1 MDSSLLQSARQV
13 LLAEARALE
22 AASLRL
28 DGEFDRAVDLLA
40 AHAGKV
46 LVTGIGKSGIIAQKI
61 AATFCSVG
69 QPAVFLHPVEALHG
83 DLGLYTPG
91 DPTVVVS
98 RSGNTAELLRLVT
111 QLKAVASPVIGI
123 LGAPQSSLG
132 ALMDVVLDASVRAEA
147 DPNNLAPTASAS
159 VAMGLGDALAIGL
172 IERRGFTPAD
182 FARFHP
188 AGQLGRNL
196 LLRVSEV
203 MHPLAQVAAAAAAD
217 PLRQVVIAMTSRP
230 LGAACVLD
238 SEGRLAGL
246 VTDGDV
252 RRALRQHD
260 DIRGVV
266 AGDVMTARPATILPG
281 ASVHEALRKM
291 EDRGS
296 QISVLPVVD
305 EAGLCVGL
313 LRLHDLYQHQPSS
326 TLKTSG

>member
-1 MDSSLLQSARQV
+1 MDSSLIHSARQV
-13 LLAEARALE
+13 LQAEARALE
-22 AASLRL
+22 EASSRL
-28 DGEFDRAVDLLA
+28 DAAFERAVDLLA

-98 RSGNTAELLRLVT
+98 RSGNTEELLRLVK
-111 QLKAVASPVIGI
+111 QLKAVSSPVIGI
-123 LGAPQSSLG
+123 LGAPHSTLG
-132 ALMDVVLDASVRAEA
+132 SLMDVVLDASVRAEA

-172 IERRGFTPAD
+172 IERRGFTPED

-196 LLRVSEV
+196 LLSVAEV
-203 MHPLAQVAAAAAAD
+203 MHPLVQVATAAARD
-217 PLRQVVIAMTSRP
+217 PLRQVVIEMTRCP

-238 SEGRLAGL
+238 ADGQLAGII
-246 VTDGDV
+246 TDGDV
-252 RRALRQHD
+252 RRALQKHE
-260 DIRGVV
+260 DIRGVL
-266 AGDVMTARPATILPG
+266 AGEVMTAQPATISPA
-281 ASVHEALRKM
+281 ASIHEALRKM
-291 EDRGS
+291 ESRNS

-305 EAGLCVGL
+305 ENGLCVGL
-313 LRLHDLYQHQPSS
+313 LRLHDLYQHRPSPDANIS
-326 TLKTSG
+326 R

>member
-1 MDSSLLQSARQV
+1 MESSLLQSARQV
-13 LLAEARALE
+13 LLAEAGALE
-22 AASLRL
+22 QAAARL
-28 DGEFDRAVDLLA
+28 DAGFDRAVDLLA
-40 AHAGKV
+40 GHAGKV

-91 DPTVVVS
+91 DPTIVVS
-98 RSGNTAELLRLVT
+98 RSGNTEELLRLVT

-132 ALMDVVLDASVRAEA
+132 VLMDVVLDASVRAEA
-147 DPNNLAPTASAS
+147 DPHNLAPTASSS

-188 AGQLGRNL
+188 AGQLGRNM

-203 MHPLAQVAAAAAAD
+203 MHPLSQVATAAAAD
-217 PLRQVVIAMTSRP
+217 PLRQVVIEMTTRP

-238 SEGRLAGL
+238 DEGRLAGL
-246 VTDGDV
+246 ITDGDV
-252 RRALRQHD
+252 RRALRTHD
-260 DIRGVV
+260 DIRGVL
-266 AGDVMTARPATILPG
+266 AGDVMTVHPASITPG
-281 ASVHEALRKM
+281 SSVHESLRRM
-291 EDRGS
+291 EDRSS
-296 QISVLPVVD
+296 QISVLPVV
-305 EAGLCVGL
+305 EESGLCVGL
-313 LRLHDLYQHQPSS
+313 LRLHDLYQHQAPAAP
-326 TLKTSG
+326 

>member
-1 MDSSLLQSARQV
+1 MDSTLLQSARQV

-22 AASLRL
+22 AASARL

-111 QLKAVASPVIGI
+111 ELKAVASPVIGI

-132 ALMDVVLDASVRAEA
+132 VLMDVVLDASVRAEA

-203 MHPLAQVAAAAAAD
+203 MHPLAQVAIAAAAD
-217 PLRQVVIAMTSRP
+217 PLRQVVIGMTSRP
-230 LGAACVLD
+230 LGAACILD

-246 VTDGDV
+246 ITDGDV
-252 RRALRQHD
+252 RRALRQND

-266 AGDVMTARPATILPG
+266 AAQVMTARPAAIAPG

-305 EAGLCVGL
+305 ETGLCVGL
-313 LRLHDLYQHQPSS
+313 LRLHDLYQHQPSA
-326 TLKTSG
+326 GR

>member
-1 MDSSLLQSARQV
+1 MDSTLLQSARQV

-22 AASLRL
+22 AASARL
-28 DGEFDRAVDLLA
+28 DGEFERAVDLLA
-40 AHAGKV
+40 RHAGKV

-61 AATFCSVG
+61 AATLCSVG

-91 DPTVVVS
+91 DPTIVVS

-132 ALMDVVLDASVRAEA
+132 VLMDVVLDASVRAEA

-203 MHPLAQVAAAAAAD
+203 MHPLAQVATAAATD
-217 PLRQVVIAMTSRP
+217 PLRQVVIGMTSRP

-238 SEGRLAGL
+238 SQGRLAGL
-246 VTDGDV
+246 ITDGDV

-266 AGDVMTARPATILPG
+266 AAEVMTARPAAISPG

-305 EAGLCVGL
+305 EMGLCVGL
-313 LRLHDLYQHQPSS
+313 LRLHDLYQHQPS
-326 TLKTSG
+326 TGR

>member
-1 MDSSLLQSARQV
+1 MDSTLLQSARQV

-22 AASLRL
+22 AASARL

-61 AATFCSVG
+61 TATFCSVG

-111 QLKAVASPVIGI
+111 ELKAVASPVIGI

-132 ALMDVVLDASVRAEA
+132 VLMDVVLDASVRAEA

-203 MHPLAQVAAAAAAD
+203 MHPLAQVATAAATD
-217 PLRQVVIAMTSRP
+217 PLRQVVIGMTSRP

-238 SEGRLAGL
+238 SQGRLAGL
-246 VTDGDV
+246 ITDGDV

-266 AGDVMTARPATILPG
+266 AAEVMTARPAAISPG

-305 EAGLCVGL
+305 ETGLCVGL
-313 LRLHDLYQHQPSS
+313 LRLHDLYQHQPSA
-326 TLKTSG
+326 GR

>member
-1 MDSSLLQSARQV
+1 MDSTLLQSARQV

-22 AASLRL
+22 AASARL
-28 DGEFDRAVDLLA
+28 DGEFERAVDLLA
-40 AHAGKV
+40 RHAGKV

-61 AATFCSVG
+61 AATLCSVG

-91 DPTVVVS
+91 DPTIVVS

-132 ALMDVVLDASVRAEA
+132 VLMDVVLDASVRAEA

-203 MHPLAQVAAAAAAD
+203 MHPLAQVATAAATD
-217 PLRQVVIAMTSRP
+217 PLRQVVIGMTSRP

-238 SEGRLAGL
+238 SQGRLAGL
-246 VTDGDV
+246 ITDGDV

-266 AGDVMTARPATILPG
+266 AAEVMTARPAAISPG

-305 EAGLCVGL
+305 ETGLCVGL
-313 LRLHDLYQHQPSS
+313 LRLHDLYQHQPSA
-326 TLKTSG
+326 GR

>member
-1 MDSSLLQSARQV
+1 MDSTLLQSARQV

-22 AASLRL
+22 AASARL
-28 DGEFDRAVDLLA
+28 DGEFERAVDLLA
-40 AHAGKV
+40 RHAGKV

-61 AATFCSVG
+61 AATLCSVG

-91 DPTVVVS
+91 DPTIVVS

-132 ALMDVVLDASVRAEA
+132 VLMDVVLDASVRAEA

-159 VAMGLGDALAIGL
+159 VAMGLGAALAIGL

-203 MHPLAQVAAAAAAD
+203 MHPLAQVATAAATD
-217 PLRQVVIAMTSRP
+217 PLRQVVIGMTSRP

-238 SEGRLAGL
+238 SQGRLAGL
-246 VTDGDV
+246 ITDGDV

-266 AGDVMTARPATILPG
+266 AAEVMTARPAAISPG

-305 EAGLCVGL
+305 EMGLCVGL
-313 LRLHDLYQHQPSS
+313 LRLHDLYQHQPS
-326 TLKTSG
+326 TGR

>member
-1 MDSSLLQSARQV
+1 MDSTLLQSARQV

-22 AASLRL
+22 AASARL
-28 DGEFDRAVDLLA
+28 DGEFERAVDLLA
-40 AHAGKV
+40 RHAGKV

-61 AATFCSVG
+61 AATLCSVG

-91 DPTVVVS
+91 DPTIVVS

-203 MHPLAQVAAAAAAD
+203 MHPLAQVATAAATD
-217 PLRQVVIAMTSRP
+217 PLRQVVIGMTSRP

-238 SEGRLAGL
+238 SQGRLAGL
-246 VTDGDV
+246 ITDGDV

-266 AGDVMTARPATILPG
+266 AAEVMTARPAAISPG

-305 EAGLCVGL
+305 EMGLCVGL
-313 LRLHDLYQHQPSS
+313 LRLHDLYQHQPS
-326 TLKTSG
+326 TGR

>member
-1 MDSSLLQSARQV
+1 MDSTLLQSARQV

-22 AASLRL
+22 AASARL
-28 DGEFDRAVDLLA
+28 DGEFERAVDLLA
-40 AHAGKV
+40 RHAGKV

-61 AATFCSVG
+61 ADTLCSVG

-91 DPTVVVS
+91 DPTIVVS

-132 ALMDVVLDASVRAEA
+132 VLMDVVLDASVRAEA

-159 VAMGLGDALAIGL
+159 VAMGVGDALAIGL

-203 MHPLAQVAAAAAAD
+203 MHPLAEVATAAAAD
-217 PLRQVVIAMTSRP
+217 PLRQVVIGMTSRP

-238 SEGRLAGL
+238 AQGRLAGL
-246 VTDGDV
+246 ITDGDV

-266 AGDVMTARPATILPG
+266 AADVMTPRPATISPA
-281 ASVHEALRKM
+281 ASVHEALRNM

-296 QISVLPVVD
+296 QISVLPVIG

-326 TLKTSG
+326 VG

>member
-22 AASLRL
+22 AASARL
-28 DGEFDRAVDLLA
+28 DGEFERAVDLLA
-40 AHAGKV
+40 RHAGKV

-83 DLGLYTPG
+83 DLGLYSPG

-98 RSGNTAELLRLVT
+98 RSGNTEELLRLVT

-123 LGAPQSSLG
+123 LGAPRSSLG

-159 VAMGLGDALAIGL
+159 VAMGLGDALAVGL

-203 MHPLAQVAAAAAAD
+203 MHPLAQVATAAAAD
-217 PLRQVVIAMTSRP
+217 PLRQVVIEMTGRP

-246 VTDGDV
+246 ITDGDV

-266 AGDVMTARPATILPG
+266 AGEVMTARPATISPG

-305 EAGLCVGL
+305 ETGLCVGL
-313 LRLHDLYQHQPSS
+313 LRLHDLYQHQPSA
-326 TLKTSG
+326 GR

>member
-1 MDSSLLQSARQV
+1 M
-13 LLAEARALE
+13 
-22 AASLRL
+22 
-28 DGEFDRAVDLLA
+28 
-40 AHAGKV
+40 
-46 LVTGIGKSGIIAQKI
+46 
-61 AATFCSVG
+61 
-69 QPAVFLHPVEALHG
+69 
-83 DLGLYTPG
+83 
-91 DPTVVVS
+91 
-98 RSGNTAELLRLVT
+98 
-111 QLKAVASPVIGI
+111 GI

-132 ALMDVVLDASVRAEA
+132 VLMDVVLDASVRAEA

-203 MHPLAQVAAAAAAD
+203 MHPLAQVATATATD
-217 PLRQVVIAMTSRP
+217 PLRQVVIGMTSRP

-238 SEGRLAGL
+238 SQGRLAGL
-246 VTDGDV
+246 ITDGDV

-266 AGDVMTARPATILPG
+266 AAEVMTARPAAISPG

-305 EAGLCVGL
+305 EMGLCVGL
-313 LRLHDLYQHQPSS
+313 LRLHDLYQHQPS
-326 TLKTSG
+326 TGR

>member
-1 MDSSLLQSARQV
+1 MDSTLLQSARQV

-22 AASLRL
+22 AASARL
-28 DGEFDRAVDLLA
+28 DGEFERAVDLLA
-40 AHAGKV
+40 RHAGKV

-61 AATFCSVG
+61 AATLCSVG

-91 DPTVVVS
+91 DPTIVVS

-132 ALMDVVLDASVRAEA
+132 VLMDVVLDASVRAEA

-159 VAMGLGDALAIGL
+159 VAMGVGDALAIGL

-203 MHPLAQVAAAAAAD
+203 MHPLAQVATAAATD
-217 PLRQVVIAMTSRP
+217 PLRQVVIGMTSRP

-238 SEGRLAGL
+238 SQGRLAGL
-246 VTDGDV
+246 ITDGDV

-266 AGDVMTARPATILPG
+266 AAEVMTARPAAISPG

-305 EAGLCVGL
+305 ETGLCVGL
-313 LRLHDLYQHQPSS
+313 LRLHDLYQHQPSA
-326 TLKTSG
+326 GR

>member
-1 MDSSLLQSARQV
+1 MDSTLLQSARQV

-22 AASLRL
+22 AASARL
-28 DGEFDRAVDLLA
+28 DGEFERAVDLLA
-40 AHAGKV
+40 RHAGKV

-61 AATFCSVG
+61 AATLCSVG

-91 DPTVVVS
+91 DPTIVVS

-132 ALMDVVLDASVRAEA
+132 VLMDVVLDASVRAEA

-159 VAMGLGDALAIGL
+159 VAMGVGDALAIGL

-203 MHPLAQVAAAAAAD
+203 MHPLAQVATATATD
-217 PLRQVVIAMTSRP
+217 PLRQVVIGMTSRP

-238 SEGRLAGL
+238 SQGRLAGL
-246 VTDGDV
+246 ITDGDV

-266 AGDVMTARPATILPG
+266 AADVMTARPAAISPG

-305 EAGLCVGL
+305 ETGLCVGL
-313 LRLHDLYQHQPSS
+313 LRLHDLYQHQPSA
-326 TLKTSG
+326 GR

>member
-1 MDSSLLQSARQV
+1 MDSTLLQSARQV

-22 AASLRL
+22 AASARL
-28 DGEFDRAVDLLA
+28 DGEFERAVDLLA

-91 DPTVVVS
+91 DPTIVVS

-132 ALMDVVLDASVRAEA
+132 VLMDVVLDASVRAEA

-203 MHPLAQVAAAAAAD
+203 MHPLAQVATAAATD
-217 PLRQVVIAMTSRP
+217 PLRQVVIGMTSRP

-238 SEGRLAGL
+238 SQGRLAGL
-246 VTDGDV
+246 ITDGDV

-266 AGDVMTARPATILPG
+266 AADVMTVRPAAIAPG

-305 EAGLCVGL
+305 EMGLCVGL
-313 LRLHDLYQHQPSS
+313 LRLHDLYQHQPSAAR
-326 TLKTSG
+326 

>member
-1 MDSSLLQSARQV
+1 MDSTLLQSARQV

-22 AASLRL
+22 AASARL
-28 DGEFDRAVDLLA
+28 DGEFERAVDLLA
-40 AHAGKV
+40 RHAGKV

-91 DPTVVVS
+91 DPTIVVS

-132 ALMDVVLDASVRAEA
+132 VLMDVVLDASVRAEA

-203 MHPLAQVAAAAAAD
+203 MHPLAQVATAAATD
-217 PLRQVVIAMTSRP
+217 PLRQVVIGMTSRP

-238 SEGRLAGL
+238 SQGRLAGL
-246 VTDGDV
+246 ITDGDV

-266 AGDVMTARPATILPG
+266 AAEVMTARPAAISPG

-305 EAGLCVGL
+305 EMGLCVGL
-313 LRLHDLYQHQPSS
+313 LRLHDLYQHQPS
-326 TLKTSG
+326 TGR

>member
-1 MDSSLLQSARQV
+1 MDSTLLQSARQV

-22 AASLRL
+22 AASARL
-28 DGEFDRAVDLLA
+28 DGEFERAVDLLA
-40 AHAGKV
+40 RHAGKV

-61 AATFCSVG
+61 AATLCSVG

-91 DPTVVVS
+91 DPTIVVS

-132 ALMDVVLDASVRAEA
+132 VLMDVVLDASVRAEA

-203 MHPLAQVAAAAAAD
+203 MHPLAQVATATATD
-217 PLRQVVIAMTSRP
+217 PLRQVVIGMTSRP

-238 SEGRLAGL
+238 SQGRLAGL
-246 VTDGDV
+246 ITDGDV

-266 AGDVMTARPATILPG
+266 AAEVMTARPAAISPG

-305 EAGLCVGL
+305 ETGLCVGL
-313 LRLHDLYQHQPSS
+313 LRLHDLYQHQPSA
-326 TLKTSG
+326 GR

>member
-1 MDSSLLQSARQV
+1 MDSTLLQSARQV

-22 AASLRL
+22 AASARL

-98 RSGNTAELLRLVT
+98 RSGNTEELLRLVM

-132 ALMDVVLDASVRAEA
+132 VLMDVVLDASVRAEA

-203 MHPLAQVAAAAAAD
+203 MHPLAQVATAAATD
-217 PLRQVVIAMTSRP
+217 PLRQVVIGMTSRP
-230 LGAACVLD
+230 LGAACILD

-246 VTDGDV
+246 ITDGDV

-266 AGDVMTARPATILPG
+266 AADVMTARPAAISPG

-305 EAGLCVGL
+305 ETGLCMGL
-313 LRLHDLYQHQPSS
+313 LRLHDLYQHQPSA
-326 TLKTSG
+326 GR

>member
-1 MDSSLLQSARQV
+1 MDSTLLQSARQV

-22 AASLRL
+22 AASARL
-28 DGEFDRAVDLLA
+28 DREFERAVDLLA

-61 AATFCSVG
+61 AATLCSVG

-91 DPTVVVS
+91 DPTIVVS

-132 ALMDVVLDASVRAEA
+132 VLMDVVLDASVRAEA
-147 DPNNLAPTASAS
+147 DPNSLAPTASAS

-203 MHPLAQVAAAAAAD
+203 MRPLAQVATAAATD
-217 PLRQVVIAMTSRP
+217 PLRQVVIGMTSRP

-246 VTDGDV
+246 ITDGDV

-266 AGDVMTARPATILPG
+266 AAEVMTARPAAISPG

-305 EAGLCVGL
+305 EMGLCVGL
-313 LRLHDLYQHQPSS
+313 LRLHDLYQHQPSA
-326 TLKTSG
+326 GR

>member
-1 MDSSLLQSARQV
+1 MDSTLLQSARQV

-22 AASLRL
+22 AASARL

-61 AATFCSVG
+61 AATLCSVG

-91 DPTVVVS
+91 DPTIVVS

-132 ALMDVVLDASVRAEA
+132 VLMDVVLDASVRAEA

-203 MHPLAQVAAAAAAD
+203 MHPLAQVATAAATD
-217 PLRQVVIAMTSRP
+217 PLRQVVIGMTSRP

-238 SEGRLAGL
+238 SQGRLAGL
-246 VTDGDV
+246 ITDGDV

-266 AGDVMTARPATILPG
+266 AAEVMTARPAAISPG

-305 EAGLCVGL
+305 EMGLCVGL
-313 LRLHDLYQHQPSS
+313 LRLHDLYQHQPS
-326 TLKTSG
+326 TGR

>member
-1 MDSSLLQSARQV
+1 
-13 LLAEARALE
+13 
-22 AASLRL
+22 
-28 DGEFDRAVDLLA
+28 
-40 AHAGKV
+40 V

-61 AATFCSVG
+61 AATLCSVG

-91 DPTVVVS
+91 DPTIVVS

-132 ALMDVVLDASVRAEA
+132 VLMDVVLDASVRAEA

-159 VAMGLGDALAIGL
+159 VAMGVGDALAIGL

-203 MHPLAQVAAAAAAD
+203 MHPLAQVATATATD
-217 PLRQVVIAMTSRP
+217 PLRQVVIGMTSRP

-238 SEGRLAGL
+238 SQGRLAGL
-246 VTDGDV
+246 ITDGDV

-266 AGDVMTARPATILPG
+266 AAEVMTARPAAISPG

-305 EAGLCVGL
+305 ETGLCVGL
-313 LRLHDLYQHQPSS
+313 LRLHDLYQHQPSA
-326 TLKTSG
+326 GR

>member
-1 MDSSLLQSARQV
+1 MNSTLLQSARQV

-22 AASLRL
+22 AASARL

-98 RSGNTAELLRLVT
+98 RSGNTEELLRLVM

-132 ALMDVVLDASVRAEA
+132 VLMDVVLDASVRAEA

-203 MHPLAQVAAAAAAD
+203 MHPLAQVATAAATD
-217 PLRQVVIAMTSRP
+217 PLRQVVIGMTSRP
-230 LGAACVLD
+230 LGAACILD

-246 VTDGDV
+246 ITDGDV

-266 AGDVMTARPATILPG
+266 AADVMTARPAAISPG

-305 EAGLCVGL
+305 ETGLCMGL
-313 LRLHDLYQHQPSS
+313 LRLHDLYQHQPSA
-326 TLKTSG
+326 GR

>member
-1 MDSSLLQSARQV
+1 MDSTLLQSARQV

-22 AASLRL
+22 AASARL
-28 DGEFDRAVDLLA
+28 DGEFERAVDLLA
-40 AHAGKV
+40 RHAGKV

-61 AATFCSVG
+61 AATLCSVG

-91 DPTVVVS
+91 DPTIVVS

-123 LGAPQSSLG
+123 LGAPRSSLG

-159 VAMGLGDALAIGL
+159 VAMGLGDALAVGL

-203 MHPLAQVAAAAAAD
+203 MHPLAQVATAAAAD
-217 PLRQVVIAMTSRP
+217 PLRQVVIEMTGRP

-246 VTDGDV
+246 ITDGDV

-266 AGDVMTARPATILPG
+266 AGEVMTARPATISPG

-305 EAGLCVGL
+305 ETDLCVGL
-313 LRLHDLYQHQPSS
+313 LRLHDLYQHQPSA
-326 TLKTSG
+326 GGR